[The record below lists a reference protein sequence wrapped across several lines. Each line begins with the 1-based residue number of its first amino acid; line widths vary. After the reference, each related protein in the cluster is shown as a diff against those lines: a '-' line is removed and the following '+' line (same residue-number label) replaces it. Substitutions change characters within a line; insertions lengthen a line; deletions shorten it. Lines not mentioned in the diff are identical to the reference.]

1 MKLKIKICG
10 MRDTEN
16 ILLVS
21 DLGPDIMGFIFYRS
35 SPRYAG
41 DMLDEVI
48 LQKISSTV
56 LKAGVFVN
64 EDEKLISETVK
75 RFSLDMVQLHG
86 DETPDLCHRLKEK
99 NIKVIKV
106 FSMSRRNP
114 FSRCN
119 EFTGVTDYFLF
130 DTPATG
136 SGGAGSKFDWKVL
149 NEYDLPHPFFLSG
162 GISPEDTD
170 RIGEIKKP
178 SFCGIDL
185 NSRFETSPGI
195 KNTEMLKN
203 FISDIRKKY

>member
-10 MRDTEN
+10 MRDTDN
-16 ILLVS
+16 ILKVTE
-21 DLGPDIMGFIFYRS
+21 LGPDILGFIFYRS

-41 DMLDEVI
+41 DMQDEDI
-48 LQKISSTV
+48 LLKIPSAV

-64 EDEKLISETVK
+64 EDEKIISDTVE

-99 NIKVIKV
+99 NIKIIKV
-106 FSMSRRNP
+106 FSMSIKDP
-114 FSRCN
+114 FSKCSKY
-119 EFTGVTDYFLF
+119 TGVTDYFLF

-136 SGGAGSKFDWKVL
+136 SGGTGSKFDWKVL
-149 NEYDLPHPFFLSG
+149 NEYDLNHPFFLSG
-162 GISPEDTD
+162 GISPEDTV
-170 RIGEIKKP
+170 RIGEINNP
-178 SFCGIDL
+178 SFSGIDL

>member
-10 MRDTEN
+10 MRDTDN
-16 ILLVS
+16 ILKVTELE
-21 DLGPDIMGFIFYRS
+21 PDILGFIFSRS

-41 DMLDEVI
+41 DMLDVKTI
-48 LQKISSTV
+48 SKIPSSI

-64 EDEKLISETVK
+64 EDEKLISDTVEK
-75 RFSLDMVQLHG
+75 FSLDMVQLHG
-86 DETPDLCHRLKEK
+86 DETPELCRRLKEK

-106 FSMSRRNP
+106 FSMSREQP
-114 FSRCN
+114 FSRCHQYT
-119 EFTGVTDYFLF
+119 EVTDYFLF

-136 SGGAGSKFDWKVL
+136 TGGTGSKFNWKVL
-149 NEYDLPHPFFLSG
+149 DEYDIQKPFFLSG

-170 RIGEIKKP
+170 RIGEIKNQ
-178 SFCGIDL
+178 FLCGIDL

-203 FISDIRKKY
+203 FISDIRKKH

>member
-1 MKLKIKICG
+1 
-10 MRDTEN
+10 MRDTDN
-16 ILLVS
+16 ILKVTELE
-21 DLGPDIMGFIFYRS
+21 PDILGFIFSRS

-41 DMLDEVI
+41 DMLDAKN
-48 LQKISSTV
+48 LSKIPSSI

-64 EDEKLISETVK
+64 EDEKLISDTVK

-86 DETPDLCHRLKEK
+86 DETPELCQRLMEN

-106 FSMSRRNP
+106 FSMNREQP
-114 FSRCN
+114 FGRCHQY
-119 EFTGVTDYFLF
+119 TGVTDYFLF

-136 SGGAGSKFDWKVL
+136 TGGTGSKFNWKVL
-149 NEYDLPHPFFLSG
+149 EEYDLQHPFFLSG

-170 RIGEIKKP
+170 RIGEIKNR
-178 SFCGIDL
+178 FLCGIDL

-203 FISDIRKKY
+203 FITDIRKKY

>member
-10 MRDTEN
+10 MRDTNN
-16 ILLVS
+16 IHKVTE
-21 DLGPDIMGFIFYRS
+21 LGPDILGFIFYRS

-41 DMLDEVI
+41 DMLDEKT
-48 LQKISSTV
+48 LFNLPSSV

-86 DETPDLCHRLKEK
+86 DETPDFCHRLKEK

-106 FSMSRRNP
+106 FSMSFEHP
-114 FSRCN
+114 FSKCSQY
-119 EFTGVTDYFLF
+119 TGVTDFFLF

-136 SGGAGSKFDWKVL
+136 SGGAGNKFDWKVL
-149 NEYDLPHPFFLSG
+149 NKYDLQHPFFLSG

-170 RIGEIKKP
+170 RIGEINNP
-178 SFCGIDL
+178 SFSGIDL
-185 NSRFETSPGI
+185 NSRFESSPGI

-203 FISDIRKKY
+203 FISEIRKKY

>member
-16 ILLVS
+16 ILKVS
-21 DLGPDIMGFIFYRS
+21 ALRPDIMGFIFYRS

-41 DMLDEVI
+41 DMLDAKT
-48 LQKISSTV
+48 LFNLPSSV

-64 EDEKLISETVK
+64 EDEKLISDTVE
-75 RFSLDMVQLHG
+75 RFKLDMVQLHG
-86 DETPDLCHRLKEK
+86 DETPDLCRRLNNK

-106 FSMSRRNP
+106 FSMSLENP
-114 FSRCN
+114 FSKCSQY
-119 EFTGVTDYFLF
+119 TGVTDYFLF

-149 NEYDLPHPFFLSG
+149 NEYDLQHPFFLSG

-170 RIGEIKKP
+170 RIGEIKNP
-178 SFCGIDL
+178 SFSGIDL
-185 NSRFETSPGI
+185 NSRFEISSGI